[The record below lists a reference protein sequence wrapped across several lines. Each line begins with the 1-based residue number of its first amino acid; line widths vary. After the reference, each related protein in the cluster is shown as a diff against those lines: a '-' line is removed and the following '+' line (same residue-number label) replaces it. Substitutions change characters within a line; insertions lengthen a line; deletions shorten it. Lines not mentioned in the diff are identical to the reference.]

1 MVLNSPSHRQSVLM
15 VIGVAIVRLTDSEA
29 FFCVI
34 MHCDKG
40 NLDSESSSPC
50 NQGTLLP
57 DNHSHLS
64 IWKENFEYCCDVE
77 DQSSEDLLMIHRDDS
92 TAYRIKYVA
101 ESFQDCNFRT
111 DRDDHQRDGSKI
123 QDSYRGDEAQ

>member
-40 NLDSESSSPC
+40 NLDSQSSSPC
-50 NQGTLLP
+50 NQ
-57 DNHSHLS
+57 
-64 IWKENFEYCCDVE
+64 ENFEYCCDVE
-77 DQSSEDLLMIHRDDS
+77 DQNSKDLLMIHRDDF